1 MLLYFISVM
10 RRQRRAKIIATLGP
24 ASSSYEQ
31 IKALFLAGADVFRL
45 NFSHGEHKEHAERY
59 QIIRQLEQEFGRY
72 IGVLQD
78 VQGPKLRIG
87 TFINS
92 KISLKPGQ
100 IFRLDLDASPG
111 NFQRVCMPHPE
122 IFKALTKNTD
132 LLVDDGKV
140 RLKVIN
146 FGNDFAETVVVSGT
160 ELSNRKGVNVPDVV
174 LPIDALTN
182 KDVTDIKFG
191 LELGVD
197 WIGLSFV
204 QQPQDIIKAREIVG
218 DKAKLASKIEKPMAI
233 QYLDEI
239 IALSDG
245 VMVARG
251 DLGVEMPAED
261 VPVIQR
267 QIVRKCRNM
276 GKPVIVATQMLDSM
290 IHQPTPTRAEASD
303 VATAIYDGVDAVMLS
318 AESASGDYTVESV
331 TMMDRIIKSTERDP
345 FYTKL
350 VDDSYTPPAPSIAD
364 AITVAAKL
372 AVKTIGGNLMVTFT
386 QSGST
391 AFHAARERPN
401 CYILALTPALR
412 TSRQLTLVWGV
423 HSALTDDIFS
433 INQMVETA
441 NAYAKQEGFAK
452 QGDHIIITSGV
463 PFGYAGATN
472 TLRIATVE

>member
-1 MLLYFISVM
+1 M

-24 ASSSYEQ
+24 ASTSYEQ

-45 NFSHGEHKEHAERY
+45 NFSHGEHHEHAERY
-59 QIIRQLEQEFGRY
+59 RIIRQLEQEFKRS

-87 TFINS
+87 TFLNS
-92 KISLKPGQ
+92 KISIKPGQ
-100 IFRLDLDASPG
+100 KFRLDLDPSPG

-122 IFKALTKNTD
+122 IFKALEKETD
-132 LLVDDGKV
+132 LLIDDGKV
-140 RLKVIN
+140 RLKVVDY
-146 FGNDFAETVVVSGT
+146 GNDFAETIVISGN
-160 ELSNRKGVNVPDVV
+160 ELSNRKGVNVPGVV
-174 LPIDALTN
+174 LPIDALTA
-182 KDVTDIKFG
+182 KDIIDIKFG

-197 WIGLSFV
+197 WIALSFV
-204 QQPQDIIKAREIVG
+204 QQPSDIIKAREIVG
-218 DKAKLASKIEKPMAI
+218 EKAKLAAKIEKPMAI
-233 QYLDEI
+233 QHLDEI

-276 GKPVIVATQMLDSM
+276 GKPVIVATQMLESM

-318 AESASGDYTVESV
+318 AESASGDYATESV
-331 TMMDRIIKSTERDP
+331 TMMDSIIRSTERDP

-350 VDDSYTPPAPSIAD
+350 VDDSYTPPTPSVAD
-364 AITVAAKL
+364 AITVAARL
-372 AVKTIGGNLMVTFT
+372 AVNTIGGDLMVTFT

-391 AFHAARERPN
+391 AFHAARERPH
-401 CYILALTPALR
+401 CDILALTPVLR

-433 INQMVETA
+433 LNQMVETA

-452 QGDHIIITSGV
+452 DGDYIVITSGV
-463 PFGYAGATN
+463 PFGNIGGTN
-472 TLRIATVE
+472 TLRISKVE